1 MSIPQSD
8 LDLLN
13 SCRHW
18 APHDFYGWHDGVV
31 RTRKPGAESVEL
43 VTAEKTI
50 AMTNVGNDIW
60 EACLVREADYRLRV
74 TYPGQPAR
82 EVADGYHFLPTL
94 GTFDLHL
101 IGEGRHERL
110 WEVLGANLKSYET
123 DLGVVEGVAF
133 AVWAPNAVGVAVVG
147 DFCGW
152 NPTQYPMRSL
162 GSTGIWEVFVPGIGV
177 GERYKFAIQ
186 TKHSGRIDKADPLA
200 KASVAPP
207 ATDSVVA
214 RSTYKWNDHKWI
226 DARTGDINVPVNIYE
241 VHVGS
246 WKIGSNY
253 NVLREELI
261 PYLLEHNYTHVELMP
276 VAEHPFGGS
285 WGYQVSGYY
294 APSARWGSPED
305 LKALIDA
312 LHQAGI
318 GVIIDWVPAHFPK
331 DEFALGRFD
340 GQALYEHPD
349 PRRGEQA
356 DWGTYVF
363 DFGRNEVRNFLVAN
377 ALYWAEEYHVDGLR
391 VDAVASMLYLDYSRE
406 EWLPNQYGGRENL
419 EAVQFLQET
428 NGTLHR
434 AHPGVWT
441 IAEESTSWDGV
452 TRPTSDGG
460 LGFDFKWNMGWMNDT
475 LEYFK
480 REPVHRS
487 YHHGELTFSMVYAYS
502 EHYILPFSHDEVVHG
517 KGTIWG
523 RQPGDDWNKAAGVR
537 ALYAYM
543 YSHPGKNLLFMGQE
557 FGQTTEWNES
567 SSVDWSNLEGW
578 GHEWHQGIKKL
589 SRDLGALYKNT
600 PALYTRD
607 FDPSGFHWVVG
618 DDANGSV
625 LAYERYGEDGSALL
639 AVINLSGSSHTHYQ
653 LHPTRPGRWELVLNT
668 DDSSYEGA
676 GNNLPS
682 EFTAGDDGA
691 WLHLPANSAQWY
703 VYRG

>member
-1 MSIPQSD
+1 
-8 LDLLN
+8 
-13 SCRHW
+13 
-18 APHDFYGWHDGVV
+18 
-31 RTRKPGAESVEL
+31 
-43 VTAEKTI
+43 
-50 AMTNVGNDIW
+50 
-60 EACLVREADYRLRV
+60 
-74 TYPGQPAR
+74 
-82 EVADGYHFLPTL
+82 
-94 GTFDLHL
+94 
-101 IGEGRHERL
+101 
-110 WEVLGANLKSYET
+110 
-123 DLGVVEGVAF
+123 
-133 AVWAPNAVGVAVVG
+133 
-147 DFCGW
+147 
-152 NPTQYPMRSL
+152 
-162 GSTGIWEVFVPGIGV
+162 
-177 GERYKFAIQ
+177 
-186 TKHSGRIDKADPLA
+186 
-200 KASVAPP
+200 
-207 ATDSVVA
+207 
-214 RSTYKWNDHKWI
+214 
-226 DARTGDINVPVNIYE
+226 
-241 VHVGS
+241 
-246 WKIGSNY
+246 
-253 NVLREELI
+253 
-261 PYLLEHNYTHVELMP
+261 
-276 VAEHPFGGS
+276 
-285 WGYQVSGYY
+285 
-294 APSARWGSPED
+294 
-305 LKALIDA
+305 
-312 LHQAGI
+312 
-318 GVIIDWVPAHFPK
+318 
-331 DEFALGRFD
+331 
-340 GQALYEHPD
+340 
-349 PRRGEQA
+349 
-356 DWGTYVF
+356 
-363 DFGRNEVRNFLVAN
+363 
-377 ALYWAEEYHVDGLR
+377 
-391 VDAVASMLYLDYSRE
+391 MLYLDYSRE

-653 LHPTRPGRWELVLNT
+653 LHPTRPGCWELVLNT